1 MSPLSLVT
9 GVAQHPDHRTAPRL
23 GRAPSWHVVAIF
35 AATVCIMA
43 GNSPAVAQEAFAKQ
57 APTCEA
63 LLDESQDLY
72 VAREFTASEELIRS
86 CLSQPH
92 ISDSEALRAYRLLAL
107 VLLRQDD
114 LPQASQAVL
123 RLLGFSFEYEPDP
136 ILDPPI
142 FVSLVAAVKDQIR
155 LDREQLTHLDP
166 PRQTTPA
173 AQTEG
178 AEVRIDPD
186 AHQIHT
192 DVRLVR
198 PRPER
203 DEPPV
208 PIAEHAGSRVRSGIP
223 RWLLIGGGVAAA
235 GVVGIMLSGGG
246 STDGPPAGSPLPPPP
261 SFPR

>member
-1 MSPLSLVT
+1 MI
-9 GVAQHPDHRTAPRL
+9 GFAQLPNHQIPPRP
-23 GRAPSWHVVAIF
+23 GRAPTWHVVALLG
-35 AATVCIMA
+35 AAVLVTI
-43 GNSPAVAQEAFAKQ
+43 GGLPAFAQEAFAQ
-57 APTCEA
+57 EAPPCEA
-63 LLDESQDLY
+63 LLEESQDLY
-72 VAREFTASEELIRS
+72 VAREFTASEDLIRS
-86 CLSQPH
+86 CLSQPQ

-166 PRQTTPA
+166 ARPTTPTA
-173 AQTEG
+173 R
-178 AEVRIDPD
+178 AEDGVAPIDPD
-186 AHQIHT
+186 
-192 DVRLVR
+192 VRIVR

-203 DEPPV
+203 GEPPV
-208 PIAEHAGSRVRSGIP
+208 PIAERAEPRTRNGIP
-223 RWLLIGGGVAAA
+223 RWLLIGGGVVVA
-235 GVVGIMLSGGG
+235 GVAGIMLSGGG
-246 STDGPPAGSPLPPPP
+246 SSDGPPAGGPLPPPP

>member
-1 MSPLSLVT
+1 MT
-9 GVAQHPDHRTAPRL
+9 GFAQLPDHQILPRL
-23 GRAPSWHVVAIF
+23 GHAPSWHVVALF
-35 AATVCIMA
+35 GAAVWVMA
-43 GNSPAVAQEAFAKQ
+43 GSSPAFAQE
-57 APTCEA
+57 APTCEV
-63 LLDESQDLY
+63 LLEESQDLY

-86 CLSQPH
+86 CLSQPQ

-166 PRQTTPA
+166 PRPTTPA
-173 AQTEG
+173 AG
-178 AEVRIDPD
+178 ADDGEVRADPD
-186 AHQIHT
+186 VQRAEPDVQI
-192 DVRLVR
+192 VR

-208 PIAEHAGSRVRSGIP
+208 PIAERAEPRTRNGIT
-223 RWLLIGGGVAAA
+223 RWLLIGGGVVAA
-235 GVVGIMLSGGG
+235 GVAGIMLSGGG
-246 STDGPPAGSPLPPPP
+246 SSDTPPGGSPLPPPP